1 MSIIPI
7 GTTLITAAAIQA
19 LSPVFFRARRFGSF
33 IADLTIEEN
42 HTDELA
48 ITEHPVEQG
57 AAIAD
62 HSYKRPAQV
71 TIRAGWSNSSM
82 QALGNPNYVQQVY
95 DAILS
100 LQASRDTFDI
110 LTGKRQYKSML
121 LHRIHETTNEN
132 TENVLILTMEFRQV
146 ILTTTQTVTVPDASK
161 MATPPATAAVQKTGK
176 LALGPGT
183 TFNADAVT

>member
-1 MSIIPI
+1 MSLIPI
-7 GTTLITAAAIQA
+7 GVTLITAAAQGLI
-19 LSPVFFRARRFGSF
+19 SPVFFRARRFGSF

-71 TIRAGWSNSSM
+71 TIRAGWSNSSL
-82 QALGNPNYVQQVY
+82 QALGNPNYVQQIY
-95 DAILS
+95 DAILQ
-100 LQASRDTFDI
+100 LQSSRDTFDI

-121 LHRIHETTNEN
+121 LHRLHETTNEN
-132 TENVLILTMEFRQV
+132 TENALMLTMEFRQV
-146 ILTTTQTVTVPDASK
+146 ILTTTQTVTVPDTSVMK
-161 MATPPATAAVQKTGK
+161 TPQATAANQNTGAK
-176 LALGPGT
+176 SLVPGT
-183 TFNADAVT
+183 NYNATATP

>member
-1 MSIIPI
+1 MSLIPI
-7 GTTLITAAAIQA
+7 GVTLITAAAQGLI
-19 LSPVFFRARRFGSF
+19 SPVFFRARRFGSF

-71 TIRAGWSNSSM
+71 TIRAGWSNSSL
-82 QALGNPNYVQQVY
+82 QALGNPNYVQQIY
-95 DAILS
+95 DAILQ
-100 LQASRDTFDI
+100 LQSSRDTFDI

-121 LHRIHETTNEN
+121 LHRLHETTNEN
-132 TENVLILTMEFRQV
+132 TENALMLTMEFRQV
-146 ILTTTQTVTVPDASK
+146 ILTTTQTVTVPDTSK
-161 MATPPATAAVQKTGK
+161 MATPQATAAQQKTGK
-176 LALGPGT
+176 LSLGPGT
-183 TFNADAVT
+183 NFNANAVA